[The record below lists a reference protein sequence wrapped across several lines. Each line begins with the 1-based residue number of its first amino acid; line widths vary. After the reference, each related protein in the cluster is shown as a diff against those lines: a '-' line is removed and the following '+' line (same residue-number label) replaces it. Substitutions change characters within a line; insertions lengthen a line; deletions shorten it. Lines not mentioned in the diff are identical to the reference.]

1 MEACLEADEEVQVAR
16 PVATPQHGSKA
27 SPGAEE
33 AMSEDD
39 LTLALASAFQ
49 KQMGGTGLDDEI
61 TDPYCQNDEWCK
73 ETMADSPDSF
83 QMDQRFL
90 QQDRCPDSGSSYFAG
105 HVAESPGIN
114 GQPEVPDVVSTSTVG
129 TQERQPLWKPATV
142 EVPETEPFQSL
153 IPNISDPR
161 APRPT
166 LGQPHIS
173 QEAIRQRAKRIF
185 MPRRDGS
192 LKVSQ
197 EIFKEWK
204 AKGKD
209 RKNLEEIFKRCG
221 YHAEAGI

>member
-1 MEACLEADEEVQVAR
+1 MGNDKQSKFLSINNSAFFETIFNLGIFTPNIPLIPNSQVLEACLEADEEVQVAR

-73 ETMADSPDSF
+73 ETMVDSPDSF

-129 TQERQPLWKPATV
+129 TQERQPL
-142 EVPETEPFQSL
+142 
-153 IPNISDPR
+153 
-161 APRPT
+161 
-166 LGQPHIS
+166 
-173 QEAIRQRAKRIF
+173 
-185 MPRRDGS
+185 
-192 LKVSQ
+192 
-197 EIFKEWK
+197 
-204 AKGKD
+204 
-209 RKNLEEIFKRCG
+209 
-221 YHAEAGI
+221 